1 MTEHQRAELQ
11 DFLTFLR
18 AEREALEALTFSEP
32 ADSPCEDE
40 AIEWGEY
47 TPEPDTGW
55 LDF

>member
-18 AEREALEALTFSEP
+18 AEREALETLTFSEP

-40 AIEWGEY
+40 AIEWGED
-47 TPEPDTGW
+47 TPEPATGW

>member
-18 AEREALEALTFSEP
+18 AEREALEAAAIAEP

-40 AIEWGEY
+40 AIEWSED
-47 TPEPDTGW
+47 TPEPATGW